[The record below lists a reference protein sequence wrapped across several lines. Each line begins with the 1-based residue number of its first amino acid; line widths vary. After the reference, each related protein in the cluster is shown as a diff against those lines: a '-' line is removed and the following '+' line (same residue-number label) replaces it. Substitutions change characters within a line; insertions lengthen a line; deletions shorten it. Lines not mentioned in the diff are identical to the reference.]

1 MQPKHYSP
9 ILRSVALLPFAA
21 AMSLHA
27 DVLVSGG
34 ATIDFHKSAWDSLAG
49 GASVPGF
56 EALTLDETFDQAGA
70 ASRTSAQILADEVVA
85 SPSYVGLSYAMN
97 GPQVVNLA
105 GRTAQPTDF
114 QFTPGDLTAHT
125 GSIGL
130 GGISRWTVNPL
141 LGGGKLAFG
150 DFTLRYDADRIAVGG
165 SGWHLV
171 GNIAPAGTLFD
182 LVNVTTSASGN
193 SVSISG
199 DLVVSYEVANFLLA
213 TPADQGKDV
222 GDFRFTAT
230 SSVPEPSTWAL
241 LLLGGV
247 GLCAQRHS
255 PRIRRTRN
263 P

>member
-1 MQPKHYSP
+1 MQPQHYSR
-9 ILRSVALLPFAA
+9 ILRSVSLLPFAA

-27 DVLVSGG
+27 DVLVGGG

-70 ASRTSAQILADEVVA
+70 ASRTGAQILSDEVVA

-114 QFTPGDLTAHT
+114 QFTPGDLAAHT

-130 GGISRWTVNPL
+130 GGISRWAVNPL

-150 DFTLRYDADRIAVGG
+150 DFTLRYDADRIALGG

-171 GNIAPAGTLFD
+171 GNIAPSATIFD
-182 LVNVTTSASGN
+182 LVNVTTSTSGN
-193 SVSISG
+193 TVTLAG
-199 DLVVSYEVANFLLA
+199 DLAMSYEIANFLLA
-213 TPADQGKDV
+213 TPSDQGKDM
-222 GDFRFTAT
+222 GDFRFSAT

-241 LLLGGV
+241 LLLGGI
-247 GLCAQRHS
+247 GLCIHRAVGRN
-255 PRIRRTRN
+255 RRV
-263 P
+263 